1 MFEQQAIELSAQ
13 AGSMVGV
20 EKEERLSTP
29 WKRSLLF
36 RHPWLQLNLLTAF
49 VAAAVVGL
57 FEDTL
62 DKIVILAV
70 FGGIWLD
77 RILGT
82 KPLFTISLVLVSAP
96 LALVL
101 TYWIARRAVKD
112 IHPGSAAQPKP
123 EQSQRG
129 EDR

>member
-1 MFEQQAIELSAQ
+1 MIPNDRPPDKGNWSA
-13 AGSMVGV
+13 AFNAKALTVGGEV
-20 EKEERLSTP
+20 GC
-29 WKRSLLF
+29 
-36 RHPWLQLNLLTAF
+36 LT
-49 VAAAVVGL
+49 L
-57 FEDTL
+57 I
-62 DKIVILAV
+62 IVILAV

-101 TYWIARRAVKD
+101 TYWIAKRAVKD

>member
-1 MFEQQAIELSAQ
+1 MIPNDLPPDKGNWSA
-13 AGSMVGV
+13 AFNAKALTVGGEV
-20 EKEERLSTP
+20 GC
-29 WKRSLLF
+29 
-36 RHPWLQLNLLTAF
+36 LT
-49 VAAAVVGL
+49 L
-57 FEDTL
+57 I
-62 DKIVILAV
+62 IVILAV

-112 IHPGSAAQPKP
+112 IHRGSAAQPKP